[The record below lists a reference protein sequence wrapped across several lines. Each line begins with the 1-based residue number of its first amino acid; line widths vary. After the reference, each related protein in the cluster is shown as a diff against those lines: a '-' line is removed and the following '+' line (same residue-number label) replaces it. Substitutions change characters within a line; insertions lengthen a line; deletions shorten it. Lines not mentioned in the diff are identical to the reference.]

1 MKDSILHIYAKES
14 AAISRILQTQTH
26 LETVD
31 FNRLIKSGSIWVGDL
46 RILNDVFVESGTYI
60 RVHTDPRRYS
70 VQNVDWMKTLV
81 FEDSDFLV
89 INKPAGIPVHA
100 TVDNSVENVLYQLE
114 KTLRHPVYV
123 TQRLDTPTS
132 GLMVIAKTKWFQ
144 AQYNRLLKER
154 SVAKTY
160 WALTDQAVPT
170 GTHTHFML
178 ESTHAPKQIYSHK
191 VESSVECTLNV
202 LSCVKSESWY
212 LSEIQLITGRTHQIR
227 AQLSYLGT
235 PIKGD
240 HKYGSQTQSPW
251 SSTDP
256 NESIALRSFR
266 LEFKHPAKQGDA
278 AQCLFLLSDSPSGN
292 VIS

>member
-114 KTLRHPVYV
+114 KYHL
-123 TQRLDTPTS
+123 
-132 GLMVIAKTKWFQ
+132 AF
-144 AQYNRLLKER
+144 
-154 SVAKTY
+154 
-160 WALTDQAVPT
+160 
-170 GTHTHFML
+170 
-178 ESTHAPKQIYSHK
+178 
-191 VESSVECTLNV
+191 
-202 LSCVKSESWY
+202 
-212 LSEIQLITGRTHQIR
+212 
-227 AQLSYLGT
+227 
-235 PIKGD
+235 
-240 HKYGSQTQSPW
+240 
-251 SSTDP
+251 
-256 NESIALRSFR
+256 
-266 LEFKHPAKQGDA
+266 
-278 AQCLFLLSDSPSGN
+278 FLY
-292 VIS
+292 I